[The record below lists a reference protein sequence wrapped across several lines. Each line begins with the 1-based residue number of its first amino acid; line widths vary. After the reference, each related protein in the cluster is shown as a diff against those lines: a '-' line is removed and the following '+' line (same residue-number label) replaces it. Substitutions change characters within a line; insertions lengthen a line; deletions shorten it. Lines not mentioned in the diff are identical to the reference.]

1 MNKQQIKKQI
11 IQAIE
16 NEPLKEDIKKVSLF
30 GSYLS
35 GEPKKDSDIDVLIE
49 FQPDATIGFFK
60 LAKIKRNLEN
70 FVKKQVDLLT
80 PEALSKFF
88 RSEVINKAETIYEG

>member
-1 MNKQQIKKQI
+1 MNKQQIKQQI

-16 NEPLKEDIKKVSLF
+16 NDPFKKDIKKVSLF
-30 GSYLS
+30 GSYLTS
-35 GEPKKDSDIDVLIE
+35 QQRENSDIDILIE
-49 FQPDATIGFFK
+49 FQPKAAIGFFK
-60 LAKIKRNLEN
+60 LAKIKRNLES

-88 RSEVINKAETIYEG
+88 RADVINNAETIYEG